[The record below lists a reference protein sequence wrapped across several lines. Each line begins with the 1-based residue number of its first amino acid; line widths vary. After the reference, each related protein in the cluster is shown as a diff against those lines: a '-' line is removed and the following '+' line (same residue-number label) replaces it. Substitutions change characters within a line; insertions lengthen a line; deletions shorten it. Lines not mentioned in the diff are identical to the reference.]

1 MQETPDQPWGRLS
14 GLLAAAGAMLIGVL
28 RNLNPDVI
36 VLRAIVSGT
45 VVGIVV
51 GLLTRLLRRLAEDD

>member
-1 MQETPDQPWGRLS
+1 M
-14 GLLAAAGAMLIGVL
+14 LAAAGAMLIGVL